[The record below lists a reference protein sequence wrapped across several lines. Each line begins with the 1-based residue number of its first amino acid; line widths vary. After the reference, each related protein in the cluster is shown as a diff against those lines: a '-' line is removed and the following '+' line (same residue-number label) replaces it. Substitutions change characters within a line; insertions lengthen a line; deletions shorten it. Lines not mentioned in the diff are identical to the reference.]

1 MNINK
6 NNYEAFFLDY
16 HEGNLSPQQV
26 ADLLLFVEQHPE
38 LKEEFESFE
47 NVTLD
52 DLSNVS
58 FENKSS
64 LKKEITLENKEDYFI
79 RSVENTLTPAEK
91 ILLESFVKQHPKF
104 LPELELFKKTKVFAD
119 ASIVFEN
126 KEALK
131 RDLTPALSTSSVR
144 LRRTPSPKEKETT
157 PDIQKWDDLLIA
169 SIEGTLTTQ
178 ESVFLNQQLSVDAEM
193 QNNYSLFKQTKLIAD
208 TTIVY
213 ENKEEL
219 KRDLTPTLSS
229 REGEYGKKEDNRK
242 AIPFFYYVAAAASI
256 ALLIGLFFIYNGNKN
271 TEPGFAD
278 KKLLP
283 IENTTTTNE
292 VVKNNQPIE
301 SNVIVPNQVA
311 SVVKNNKVKTVSKDS
326 SKTAPIIV
334 NEQPVNI
341 AENKNENKTEIAPEN
356 NSIVKIEEPKI
367 NNEQP
372 ANPVIISQSLRAESR
387 SDNQPS
393 EFLSLKEV
401 VAQKLKEKTLDEESL
416 AVQKQ
421 NGRSK
426 RFTAWDFAQ
435 IVTKGISKVTG
446 RDVEVKPTYNEEGE
460 VTAYALGGGFQVTRG
475 K

>member
-58 FENKSS
+58 FEGKSS

-91 ILLESFVKQHPKF
+91 SLLENFVKQHPQF
-104 LPELELFKKTKVFAD
+104 LSELELFQKTKVFAD
-119 ASIVFEN
+119 ASVIFEN
-126 KEALK
+126 KESLK
-131 RDLTPALSTSSVR
+131 RTVV
-144 LRRTPSPKEKETT
+144 TT
-157 PDIQKWDDLLIA
+157 DDLLIA
-169 SIEGTLTTQ
+169 SAEGLLTKQ
-178 ESVFLNQQLSVDAEM
+178 ESAFLNQQLSVDAEM
-193 QNNYSLFKQTKLIAD
+193 QNNYSLYKQTKLVAD

-219 KRDLTPTLSS
+219 KR
-229 REGEYGKKEDNRK
+229 KERK
-242 AIPFFYYVAAAASI
+242 VIPLFYYVAAAASI
-256 ALLIGLFFIYNGNKN
+256 ALLIGLFFIFTGNKN
-271 TEPGFAD
+271 NEPSFAD

-301 SNVIVPNQVA
+301 NNVIVPNQVA
-311 SVVKNNKVKTVSKDS
+311 SVVKNNKMNTVTFIKKDNPPLLI
-326 SKTAPIIV
+326 K
-334 NEQPVNI
+334 EQPEINI
-341 AENKNENKTEIAPEN
+341 VKNEVQN
-356 NSIVKIEEPKI
+356 KIEESPKNEVIVSNELPKI
-367 NNEQP
+367 NDEQP
-372 ANPVIISQSLRAESR
+372 IAKVENKQPTTNNQ
-387 SDNQPS
+387 QPS

-426 RFTAWDFAQ
+426 RFTGWDLAQ

-446 RDVEVKPTYNEEGE
+446 RDVEVKPTYNDNGD

>member
-1 MNINK
+1 MSINK

-91 ILLESFVKQHPKF
+91 SLLENFVKQHPQF

-119 ASIVFEN
+119 TSLVFEN

-131 RDLTPALSTSSVR
+131 KTVV
-144 LRRTPSPKEKETT
+144 TT
-157 PDIQKWDDLLIA
+157 DNLLIA
-169 SIEGTLTTQ
+169 SVEGLLTNQ
-178 ESVFLNQQLSVDAEM
+178 ETVFLNQQLSVDAEM
-193 QNNYSLFKQTKLIAD
+193 QNNYSLFKQTKLVAD

-219 KRDLTPTLSS
+219 KR
-229 REGEYGKKEDNRK
+229 KERRI
-242 AIPFFYYVAAAASI
+242 IPFFYYVAAAASV

-271 TEPGFAD
+271 NEPGFAD

-292 VVKNNQPIE
+292 AVKNNQPIE
-301 SNVIVPNQVA
+301 SNVIVPTQVA
-311 SVVKNNKVKTVSKDS
+311 SIVKNNIIKTVRKDS
-326 SKTAPIIV
+326 SKTTTVIV
-334 NEQPVNI
+334 NEQPVINI
-341 AENKNENKTEIAPEN
+341 AENKKENKIEIAPE

-367 NNEQP
+367 NNEQLT
-372 ANPVIISQSLRAESR
+372 NPINLSPSLRAESR
-387 SDNQPS
+387 SENQPS

-401 VAQKLKEKTLDEESL
+401 VAQKLKEKTLDDESL
-416 AVQKQ
+416 AVQKK

-426 RFTAWDFAQ
+426 RFTGWDLAQ

-446 RDVEVKPTYNEEGE
+446 RDVEVKPTYNEEGD

>member
-52 DLSNVS
+52 DLSSVS
-58 FENKSS
+58 FEGKSS
-64 LKKEITLENKEDYFI
+64 LKKEITLDNREDYFI
-79 RSVENTLTPAEK
+79 RNVENTLTSAEK
-91 ILLESFVKQHPKF
+91 NLLDTFIKQHPQF
-104 LPELELFKKTKVFAD
+104 LTELDLFQKTKMFAD
-119 ASIVFEN
+119 TSVIYEN
-126 KEALK
+126 KESLK
-131 RDLTPALSTSSVR
+131 KDLTTATSKGEGVI
-144 LRRTPSPKEKETT
+144 
-157 PDIQKWDDLLIA
+157 PDTNKWDDLLIA
-169 SIEGTLTTQ
+169 SIEGTLTSQ
-178 ESVFLNQQLSVDAEM
+178 ETILLNQQLSVDAEM
-193 QNNYSLFKQTKLIAD
+193 KNNYSLFKQTKLVAD
-208 TTIVY
+208 TTIVF

-219 KRDLTPTLSS
+219 KR
-229 REGEYGKKEDNRK
+229 KERK
-242 AIPFFYYVAAAASI
+242 VIPLFYYVAAAASI
-256 ALLIGLFFIYNGNKN
+256 AFLIGLFFMYNNTKN
-271 TEPGFAD
+271 NEPGFAD

-292 VVKNNQPIE
+292 EVKNNQPIE

-311 SVVKNNKVKTVSKDS
+311 SVVKNNKANTATFIKKDNPPLLIKEQPEINIVKNEVQNKIEESPKNEVIVNNELPKINDEQ
-326 SKTAPIIV
+326 PIAKVENKQPSTI
-334 NEQPVNI
+334 NEQP
-341 AENKNENKTEIAPEN
+341 
-356 NSIVKIEEPKI
+356 S
-367 NNEQP
+367 
-372 ANPVIISQSLRAESR
+372 
-387 SDNQPS
+387 PS

-401 VAQKLKEKTLDEESL
+401 FAQKLKEKILDEESL

-426 RFTAWDFAQ
+426 RFSGWDFAQ
-435 IVTKGISKVTG
+435 IVTRGISKVTG
-446 RDVEVKPTYNEEGE
+446 RDVEVKPTYNDNGD